1 MNVLFRCDAT
11 ADIGFGHLSRCI
23 ALAEALRLSGAQC
36 VFAGQFDSAAADQ
49 VRVAGF
55 ECECL
60 SVPLNPHGAA
70 MEFSAYPQP
79 HDADVIVIDSY
90 RADDGYIAAMG
101 MHGAQV
107 VVIDDFKA
115 LCSYPCD
122 VILNFTCEAPSL
134 SYPKGPKLL
143 LGPHYLPARRR
154 LVEQRASSVER
165 DRSGPVRNLLI
176 AVGGSDPK
184 GIAARLLRSLD
195 GHADDMTVRA
205 IAQNPEDLEPL
216 LSSFAGDSE
225 ILPRQKDL
233 SDQLLWADAAITGG
247 GLIKYESAYMAVPVA
262 AIAQNAGQD
271 GETQVFAKAGLVFDL
286 GLADTVEDA
295 QLAQALGTFLSDA
308 PLRKAMAER
317 MRDAFIAD
325 PSAHA
330 AHAILEA
337 VSH

>member
-1 MNVLFRCDAT
+1 MTSILFRCDAT

-23 ALAEALRLSGAQC
+23 ALAEALRLSGATC
-36 VFAGQFDSAAADQ
+36 SFAGQYDDAAADQ
-49 VRVAGF
+49 VRAAGF
-55 ECECL
+55 ACESL
-60 SVPLNPHGAA
+60 PSPVNSLGAA
-70 MEFSAYPQP
+70 KELAGLPKTG
-79 HDADVIVIDSY
+79 AIVLDSY
-90 RADDGYIAAMG
+90 RADESYIAG
-101 MHGAQV
+101 LGSSGARV
-107 VVIDDFKA
+107 IVIDDFRA
-115 LCSYPCD
+115 LPAYPCD
-122 VILNFTCEAPSL
+122 VVLNFTQEAPSL
-134 SYPKGPKLL
+134 SYPDGPTLL
-143 LGPHYLPARRR
+143 LGPHFLPARRR
-154 LVEQRASSVER
+154 LVEQRARSIER
-165 DRSGPVRNLLI
+165 DRTGAVGNILI

-184 GIAARLLRSLD
+184 GLTARLLRCLK
-195 GHADDMTVRA
+195 GQAEGITVRA
-205 IAQNPEDLEPL
+205 IAQSTAELEPL
-216 LSSFAGDSE
+216 LFGFSADSA

-262 AIAQNAGQD
+262 AIAQNEGQD

-308 PLRKAMAER
+308 PLRMTMAER